1 MNNQILR
8 QVALTRLAVA
18 QSRKLE
24 IEAQFAAEK
33 SQKLVLLETEIATL
47 TDYVRQLETEL
58 KQSEPRSWLK
68 EQSGDLGFDR
78 EQAAQQLQ
86 ESREKVAELRRLLN
100 SIV

>member
-24 IEAQFAAEK
+24 IEAQFADEK

-58 KQSEPRSWLK
+58 KQSEPRSRLK

-78 EQAAQQLQ
+78 EQAARQLQ

>member
-78 EQAAQQLQ
+78 EQAARQLQ